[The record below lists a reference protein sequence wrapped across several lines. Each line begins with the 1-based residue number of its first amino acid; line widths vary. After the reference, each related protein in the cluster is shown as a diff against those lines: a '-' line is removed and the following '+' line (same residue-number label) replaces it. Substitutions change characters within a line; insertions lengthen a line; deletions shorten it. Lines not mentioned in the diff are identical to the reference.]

1 MIQDPHQEMD
11 VIPEPKQ
18 LLLKVL
24 YKTSILVVWSNCT
37 RTLLYIIFTILLA
50 LCSLIV
56 LVKYTELTIGYFKGA
71 LRRAQ
76 VLAY

>member
-18 LLLKVL
+18 PFLKVL
-24 YKTSILVVWSNCT
+24 YRTSILVVWSNCT
-37 RTLLYIIFTILLA
+37 RTLLYIVFTILLA

-56 LVKYTELTIGYFKGA
+56 LVSSLQRAESAMATIWYIFF
-71 LRRAQ
+71 LS
-76 VLAY
+76 